1 MNSTAIDGNPT
12 DASAVTFVSS
22 AIPVKATLLVWLDF
36 EGRVFVVVVA
46 VVIII
51 VVIIVV

>member
-36 EGRVFVVVVA
+36 EGRVFVVVV
-46 VVIII
+46 III